1 MRCPSYYIGAMN
13 NIDVKKTLQTAADG
27 GTFAFKPIG
36 YVQCAQKYRYEAPRQ
51 AVFAENEGII
61 RLNPDN
67 NFEQA
72 LRDLTGF
79 DRLWVI
85 YCFHLNRDWKPL
97 VRPPVAGH
105 KAKISV
111 FATRSPH
118 RPNPIGLSCVEL
130 VKVDGLEV
138 HIRNFDMLDNTPV
151 LDLKPYIPAADAF
164 PEART
169 GWLEN
174 AAAEHYEI
182 AFTQPASAKADW
194 IFNAYGLD
202 LKKFCE
208 VQLAHDPLNE
218 SRKRISPGGASGE
231 FIIACRT
238 WRILFKLDEPDRRI
252 EITGIKSGY
261 APEELVVSAPDPYAD
276 KAVHRE
282 FLLRFQG

>member
-1 MRCPSYYIGAMN
+1 M
-13 NIDVKKTLQTAADG
+13 NIDKKTTLPAAENA
-27 GTFAFKPIG
+27 GTFVLKPVG
-36 YVQCAQKYRYEAPRQ
+36 YVRCAQKYRYEAPRQ
-51 AVFAENEGII
+51 SVFADNEGII
-61 RLNPDN
+61 RLNPDS

-72 LRDLTGF
+72 LRDLSGF

-97 VRPPVAGH
+97 VRPPVAGN
-105 KAKISV
+105 KEKVSV

-130 VKVDGLEV
+130 VKIDGLDV

-151 LDLKPYIPAADAF
+151 FDLKPYIPAADAF

-169 GWLEN
+169 GWLETVN
-174 AAAEHYEI
+174 AEPYKVV
-182 AFTQPASAKADW
+182 FSVTASAKATW
-194 IFNAYGLD
+194 ILNAYGLD

-208 VQLAHDPLNE
+208 VQLGHDPLNE
-218 SRKRISPGGASGE
+218 SRKRISAGGADGG

-238 WRILFKLDEPDRRI
+238 WRICFKLDEPEKNAD
-252 EITGIKSGY
+252 ITDIKSGY
-261 APEELVVSAPDPYAD
+261 AAEELALSSPDPYTD

-282 FLLRFQG
+282 FLLRFQE

>member
-1 MRCPSYYIGAMN
+1 M
-13 NIDVKKTLQTAADG
+13 NIDTKTTQPAAESDG
-27 GTFAFKPIG
+27 IFAFKPIG
-36 YVQCAQKYRYEAPRQ
+36 YVRCAQKYRYEAPRQ
-51 AVFAENEGII
+51 AVYAGNEGII
-61 RLNPDN
+61 RLNPDS

-72 LRDLTGF
+72 LRDLPGF

-97 VRPPVAGH
+97 VRPPVAGD
-105 KAKISV
+105 KEKVSV

-118 RPNPIGLSCVEL
+118 RPNPVGLSCVEL
-130 VKVDGLEV
+130 VKIDGLDV

-169 GWLEN
+169 GWLESVD
-174 AAAEHYEI
+174 AEPCKV
-182 AFTQPASAKADW
+182 AFAGQASAKAAW

-208 VQLAHDPLNE
+208 VQLGHDPLNE
-218 SRKRISPGGASGE
+218 SRKRISSCGADGE

-238 WRILFKLDEPDRRI
+238 WRMRFTLDEAGKKVD
-252 EITGIKSGY
+252 ITDIKSGY
-261 APEELVVSAPDPYAD
+261 AAEELAISSPDPYTD

-282 FLLRFQG
+282 FLLRFQE

>member
-1 MRCPSYYIGAMN
+1 MRCASYYIGAMN
-13 NIDVKKTLQTAADG
+13 IDIKTTLQTAEND
-27 GTFAFKPIG
+27 GTFVFKPIG
-36 YVQCAQKYRYEAPRQ
+36 YVRCAQKYRYEAPRQ
-51 AVFAENEGII
+51 AVFADNEGII

-72 LRDLTGF
+72 LRDLSGF

-97 VRPPVAGH
+97 VRPPVAGS
-105 KAKISV
+105 KEKISV

-118 RPNPIGLSCVEL
+118 RPNPVGLSCVEL
-130 VKVDGLEV
+130 VKIDGLDV

-164 PEART
+164 PEAGT

-174 AAAEHYEI
+174 AVAEHYEVVLSS
-182 AFTQPASAKADW
+182 PASAKAAW
-194 IFNAYGLD
+194 ILNAGGLN

-208 VQLAHDPLNE
+208 VQLAHEPLNE
-218 SRKRISPGGASGE
+218 SRKRISAGGAAGE
-231 FIIACRT
+231 YIIACRT
-238 WRILFKLDEPDRRI
+238 WRILFTPDEPGKRI

-261 APEELVVSAPDPYAD
+261 VAEELAMTAPDPYAD
-276 KAVHRE
+276 KDIHRE
-282 FLLRFQG
+282 FMRRFQE